1 MTSKR
6 PSRAEK
12 IVAAIKNLEQYLA
25 YVSTWDDAR
34 KHNNP
39 RAWRDAL
46 EAAAWLSVYK
56 HGKAEY
62 VKIAERVI
70 VDIFG

>member
-12 IVAAIKNLEQYLA
+12 IVIAVKSLEQYLA
-25 YVSTWDDAR
+25 YVSTWDDAT

-39 RAWRDAL
+39 KAWRDAL

-56 HGKAEY
+56 HGSEQYA
-62 VKIAERVI
+62 KIAERVI
-70 VDIFG
+70 INIFG